1 MVVGEAMIVAGLG
14 SRRGVSADEI
24 VEAVRAAAAR
34 CRLEPAAV
42 GRLATGQKKAS
53 EPAFAEAALRLGI
66 PLEILGDAAL
76 AATQG
81 RTLTHSGHSVAETGL
96 PSLSET
102 AALAAAGGASRLLG
116 PRIVTGRVTC
126 ALASTEGGA

>member
-24 VEAVRAAAAR
+24 VEAVHAAAAR
-34 CRLEPAAV
+34 CGVEPAAV

-66 PLEILGDAAL
+66 PLEIMSDKAL

-81 RTLTHSGHSVAETGL
+81 RTLTHSGHSMVETGL

-102 AALAAAGGASRLLG
+102 AALAAAGSGSRLLG
-116 PRIVTGRVTC
+116 PRIVVGPVTC

>member
-1 MVVGEAMIVAGLG
+1 MIVAGLG
-14 SRRGVSADEI
+14 SRRDVSADEI

-34 CRLEPAAV
+34 CRVEPAAV

-66 PLEILGDAAL
+66 PLEIMSDKVL

-81 RTLTHSGHSVAETGL
+81 RALTHSGHSMVETGL

-102 AALAAAGGASRLLG
+102 AALAAAGSGSRLLG
-116 PRIVTGRVTC
+116 PRIVLGPVTC
-126 ALASTEGGA
+126 ALAQSGGRA